1 VRVAGLL
8 PPGEKRFKVAAA
20 LGLLNIDR
28 LEDRVADRLI
38 RLRTSGGRKGGRL
51 KISEVAA
58 YLEARGEHTSIA
70 WLSEVYAAIE
80 SREPAA

>member
-1 VRVAGLL
+1 VLVAGLL

-20 LGLLNIDR
+20 LGLLDIDR
-28 LEDRVADRLI
+28 LEDRVAAKLR
-38 RLRTSGGRKGGRL
+38 RLRDQGGRKGGRM

-58 YLEARGEHTSIA
+58 YLEDRGEHTTIS
-70 WLSEVYAAIE
+70 WLSEAYAAIE